1 MSFSRRRFLDAA
13 AILAITSPLAGR
25 MAFAKSSSGVKDAVA
40 IALAVRNKQTT
51 ALEQVELAIRRLELV
66 NPKIDAVAFPNYER
80 ARERAKAGVS
90 GALAGVPT
98 LIKDNVAQQG
108 LANTLGAQLFRNR
121 VAEGD
126 APIVQAIEQAGL
138 ISIGR
143 STLPEFAEAIS
154 TESRFTGLTRNP
166 WNLDYTAG
174 GSSGGSA
181 AAVAAGVV
189 AVAHANDRAG
199 SVRHAAAPCGLVG
212 LKPSRGRMT
221 GEEQSRT
228 VSDTLV
234 QGVVSRTVR
243 DTAAWLAAT
252 ETHASDAL
260 FAPTGLI
267 SKATKRRLKIGMH
280 PAKPSDG
287 KPPSDAVQDVL
298 VKSLA
303 LLRRFGH
310 DVRDQP
316 LAFDGPSATVAL
328 VELWEGSVARMLLP
342 AIEKQIGRPLT
353 QDDVEPRRFQMAE
366 RGRMHSEDRLRAAAG
381 IINEAASR
389 YVAQFETIDVY
400 MTPVFSTEPVKIG
413 VFDPMGAWD
422 EQRRVLADY
431 ACYCWID
438 NSAGTPAI
446 TLPLGW
452 SPGGLPIGVQ
462 FAARPGAERV
472 LLELAYQLESEL
484 MWSDRQP
491 PTWVGS

>member
-13 AILAITSPLAGR
+13 AILAVTGPFAGR
-25 MAFAKSSSGVKDAVA
+25 MALAKPSSGTQDAVA
-40 IALAVRNKQTT
+40 TALAIRNKQTT
-51 ALEQVELAIRRLELV
+51 ALEQVELAIRRLEQV
-66 NPKIDAVAFPNYER
+66 NPKIAAVAFPNYER
-80 ARERAKAGVS
+80 ARERARAGVS
-90 GALAGVPT
+90 GSLAGVPT
-98 LIKDNVAQQG
+98 LIKDNVAQKG
-108 LANTLGAQLFRNR
+108 LANTRGSQLFRDQI
-121 VAEGD
+121 AERD
-126 APIVQAIEQAGL
+126 APIVEAMEQAGL

-143 STLPEFAEAIS
+143 STLPELAESIS

-221 GEEQSRT
+221 GEEKART
-228 VSDTLV
+228 VSEPLV

-252 ETHASDAL
+252 ETHVSDAL
-260 FAPTGLI
+260 FAPTGLVS
-267 SKATKRRLKIGMH
+267 SKTTRRLKIGMH
-280 PAKPSDG
+280 PAKPPDG
-287 KPPSDAVQDVL
+287 KLPSPAVQDVL
-298 VKSLA
+298 MSSAA
-303 LLRRFGH
+303 LLRRLGH

-316 LAFDGPSATVAL
+316 LAFDGPAAGVAL
-328 VELWEGSVARMLLP
+328 LELWEGSVSRLLP
-342 AIEKQIGRPLT
+342 MIEGQIGRSLT
-353 QDDVEPRRFQMAE
+353 KDDLEPRRFQMAE
-366 RGRMHSEDRLRAAAG
+366 RGRVYSEDQLRAAAG
-381 IINEAASR
+381 VISDVAGR

-400 MTPVFSTEPVKIG
+400 MTPVFSTEPVRIG

-422 EQRRVLADY
+422 EQRQRLMDY

-452 SPGGLPIGVQ
+452 SPDGLPIGVQ
-462 FAARPGAERV
+462 FAARPGGERV

-484 MWSDRQP
+484 MWADRHP
-491 PTWVGS
+491 STWVGS

>member
-13 AILAITSPLAGR
+13 AILAVTSPLVGR
-25 MAFAKSSSGVKDAVA
+25 LAFAKSGSDVQDAVA
-40 IALAVRNKQTT
+40 TALAVRNKQTT
-51 ALEQVELAIRRLELV
+51 ALEQVELAIRRLEQA

-80 ARERAKAGVS
+80 ARARARTEIS
-90 GALAGVPT
+90 GPLAGVPT

-108 LANTLGAQLFRNR
+108 LPNTLGAQLFRNR
-121 VAEGD
+121 IAESD

-221 GEEQSRT
+221 GEEKSRT
-228 VSDTLV
+228 VNDALV

-252 ETHASDAL
+252 ETHASGAL
-260 FAPTGLI
+260 YAPTGLI
-267 SKATKRRLKIGMH
+267 SGASKRRLKIGIH

-287 KPPSDAVQDVL
+287 ELPSPEVQNVL
-298 VKSLA
+298 MKSAA
-303 LLRRFGH
+303 LLRRLGH

-316 LAFDGPSATVAL
+316 LAFDGPSATNAL
-328 VELWEGSVARMLLP
+328 VELWEGGVTGLL
-342 AIEKQIGRPLT
+342 AALEKQIGRPLT
-353 QDDVEPRRFQMAE
+353 QDDLEPRRFQMAE
-366 RGRMHSEDRLRAAAG
+366 RGRAHSQERLQAAAK
-381 IINEAASR
+381 IITDAAGR

-413 VFDPMGAWD
+413 VFDPMGAW
-422 EQRRVLADY
+422 EGQRERLANY

-452 SPGGLPIGVQ
+452 SAAGLPIGVQ

-484 MWSDRQP
+484 MWSDRRP
-491 PTWVGS
+491 PIWVGA